1 MGEPRKRQQT
11 RQPWRITVPSRSD
24 AFLRQFTRVIG
35 GPLGRRSDPGRV
47 SPGIFTVERV
57 LIILTVIGSLLMLLA
72 KNPCRVNGWTGQNP
86 YLMACYTDWVPLFGA
101 RGFAENPWAPFSAG
115 AEFEYPVLMSAAAS
129 GVAALVPETAVNRA
143 LLYFDF
149 NLVLVSVLWLV
160 TVLCTARM
168 AGRRPWDAAMV
179 AIAPGMILTASIN
192 WDMWAVALLAL
203 GMLSFARRHLVLAG
217 VLIGLGTA
225 TKLYPVL
232 FLGAVLV
239 LALRTGKLRVF
250 AVTGGSALAAWLAV
264 NIPYALAFPESF
276 AHFFKFTSE
285 RGAGLSSFWH
295 VWNIVA
301 AKVPGMAHL
310 EAQAISR
317 LGLVLFFLAC
327 VAVALLTFFAR
338 QRPRVASLVF
348 LIVGSFVLVNKVY
361 SPQFIVWLIP
371 LFALALPRWKE
382 FTVWMA
388 VEVLHFYGLWFYIH
402 SYSSEVEANHAFPES
417 GYVVLVLAH
426 MFMLGYLMFRVVQS
440 ILKPEYDPVRA
451 VGQEDPQ
458 AGPFAG
464 ADDRISWSIVRSR
477 RGSTASEATTSAG
490 GRSAE

>member
-1 MGEPRKRQQT
+1 M
-11 RQPWRITVPSRSD
+11 
-24 AFLRQFTRVIG
+24 
-35 GPLGRRSDPGRV
+35 
-47 SPGIFTVERV
+47 
-57 LIILTVIGSLLMLLA
+57 
-72 KNPCRVNGWTGQNP
+72 
-86 YLMACYTDWVPLFGA
+86 
-101 RGFAENPWAPFSAG
+101 
-115 AEFEYPVLMSAAAS
+115 
-129 GVAALVPETAVNRA
+129 
-143 LLYFDF
+143 
-149 NLVLVSVLWLV
+149 
-160 TVLCTARM
+160 
-168 AGRRPWDAAMV
+168 
-179 AIAPGMILTASIN
+179 TASIN

-250 AVTGGSALAAWLAV
+250 AVTGGSALAAWLSV

-301 AKVPGMAHL
+301 AKVPDGAFGGPGHL
-310 EAQAISR
+310 PV
-317 LGLVLFFLAC
+317 GLVLFFLAC

-402 SYSSEVEANHAFPES
+402 SYSSEVETNHAFPES

-458 AGPFAG
+458 AGPFAA

-477 RGSTASEATTSAG
+477 RGSIPSEATTSAG
-490 GRSAE
+490 GRS